1 MDMEFDTRSKG
12 SSGMVFSGD
21 YEPGTRLSQ
30 TVELGDEVMLQV
42 NGNQLKVIVDSIEGD
57 A

>member
-1 MDMEFDTRSKG
+1 MEFDTRSKG